1 MKTVKIVKFDKLAQ
15 KTIAAV
21 EAPRAVLTRRECCWQ
36 FVPFF
41 REKRKIEGGGKIDWI
56 IPLLS

>member
-1 MKTVKIVKFDKLAQ
+1 MKIVKFDKLAQ

-21 EAPRAVLTRRECCWQ
+21 EAPRDVLTRRECRWQ

-41 REKRKIEGGGKIDWI
+41 PGEAENRRGGKIDWI